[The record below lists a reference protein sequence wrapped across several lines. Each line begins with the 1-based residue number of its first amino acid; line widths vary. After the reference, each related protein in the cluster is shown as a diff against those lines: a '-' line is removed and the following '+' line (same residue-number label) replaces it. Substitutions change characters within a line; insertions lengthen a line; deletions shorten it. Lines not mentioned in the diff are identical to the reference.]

1 MNDFDDEPYGAGEPG
16 EFEAP
21 ENIWLR
27 GLQMLLFAI
36 LFGLAESILLIVA
49 LVQFLWMVFTKSRNE
64 LLVEFGH
71 DMGVWMKDVSRFQSG
86 ASDDKPFPWRKW
98 DKE

>member
-1 MNDFDDEPYGAGEPG
+1 MSKFEDQPYGEDEPDA
-16 EFEAP
+16 FAAP
-21 ENIWLR
+21 ENIWMR

-36 LFGLAESILLIVA
+36 LFGLAETILAVVA
-49 LVQFLWMVFTKSRNE
+49 LVQFLWMLFTRSRNE

-71 DMGVWMKDVSRFQSG
+71 DLGNWTKDVARFQSG